1 MTKYK
6 YIVWVDGSVEGEY
19 TDEFD
24 AEQVASEYRKDG
36 CDAVSEE
43 VKE

>member
-24 AEQVASEYRKDG
+24 AEQVASDVMLFQKKLR
-36 CDAVSEE
+36 SEL
-43 VKE
+43 